1 MADKGFRRLKI
12 FIPAAGENKTAQS
25 FVIEGITNKGATSTV
40 EITGLSKE
48 ATTVAGS
55 DGVYYISREGVGD
68 AKAVFGLLDL
78 PHATEAAI
86 LGYETDED
94 GLTFVGEKTEAPY
107 CSVVIEDTDLA
118 GNKGEIGLF
127 RGTFAKDTA
136 KSIKTLDP
144 KETFTPEAESFT
156 FTMARAETDE
166 DAGRYE
172 VEYYGKKDDEAFA
185 KLEAKVLTDAFKP
198 GEVSDPKA

>member
-12 FIPAAGENKTAQS
+12 FIPANGDKPAQS
-25 FVIEGITNKGATSTV
+25 FVVEGITNKGATNTV
-40 EITGLSKE
+40 DITGLSKD

-55 DGVYYISREGVGD
+55 DGVYYISREGVGE
-68 AKAVFGLLDL
+68 AKAAFGLLDL
-78 PHATEAAI
+78 PHEVESAI
-86 LGYETDED
+86 LGKEVDAD
-94 GLTFVGEKTEAPY
+94 GLTYVGEKTEAPY
-107 CSVVIEDTDLA
+107 CSLVIEDTDLA

-127 RGTFAKDTA
+127 RGTFSKDTA

-144 KETFTPEAESFT
+144 KGTFTPEAEAYT
-156 FTMARAETDE
+156 YTMARAEVGD

-172 VEYYGKKDDEAFA
+172 VEYYGKNDDEAFA
-185 KLEAKVLTDAFKP
+185 KLEAKVLTAAFTP